1 LGYTYKQE
9 LEIKKQ
15 EVFKKVAPLFPE
27 LRSIVETE
35 VDVPNPV
42 PSEASI
48 KVGSIKPSF
57 QPKGMGAP
65 AQKKTNDSNTQK
77 IPIKLSKNTMVG
89 KKEEKPNKRSITP
102 KDS

>member
-15 EVFKKVAPLFPE
+15 EIFKKVPPIVSE
-27 LRSIVETE
+27 SKSIVETE

-57 QPKGMGAP
+57 QPKGMGVP
-65 AQKKTNDSNTQK
+65 IQKKLNDPNAQK
-77 IPIKLSKNTMVG
+77 IPIKILKNTIVG
-89 KKEEKPNKRSITP
+89 KKEEKSNKRSTTP